1 MQTILNLGADVDSRF
16 IVIVIACA
24 AHSFAPQRISNDRQ
38 GIRTWLRSV
47 PRGSR
52 LGIESTGS
60 YHELLADL
68 AHAAGLQVFVLNPRT
83 LRRYAQGVGQRGK
96 TDRIDA
102 EMIARYVA
110 REHAELHAYLPP
122 SKEQRALARLINRR
136 GTLVVARA
144 AVKQSLRGVA
154 DVDTELSHL
163 EVCFDRLIRQVEI
176 LMQAALQQLPAA
188 KQAAKQVATIPGY
201 GALGSTCL
209 AHTLTR
215 LPYANSDAV
224 IAQTGLDPRPD
235 DSGQKHGRRRL
246 SKRGPGEQRR
256 ILFNCARAATR
267 TRHWQPYYAAQLAKG
282 LSSTAATVIL
292 ARKMVRVAF
301 AVVKQNQPFDPERV
315 GVNA

>member
-16 IVIVIACA
+16 IVVACA
-24 AHSFAPQRISNDRQ
+24 ARSFAPQRISNDRP

-68 AHAAGLQVFVLNPRT
+68 AHAAGLQVFVINPRV
-83 LRRYAQGVGQRGK
+83 LRRYAQSVGQRGK

-110 REHAELHAYLPP
+110 REHAELHAYVPP
-122 SKEQRALARLINRR
+122 TKEQRALARLINRR
-136 GTLVVARA
+136 GTLVAARG
-144 AVKQSLRGVA
+144 AVTQSLRGVA
-154 DVDTELSHL
+154 DIDAELSHL
-163 EVCFDRLIRQVEI
+163 EVCFDRLLRQVEI
-176 LMQAALQQLPAA
+176 LMQEALQQLPAA
-188 KQAAKQVATIPGY
+188 NQAAKQIATIPGY
-201 GALGSTCL
+201 GPLGSTCL
-209 AHTLTR
+209 GYTLTR
-215 LPYANSDAV
+215 LPYASSDAV
-224 IAQTGLDPRPD
+224 IAQTGFDPRPD

-246 SKRGPGEQRR
+246 SKRGPSEQRR
-256 ILFNCARAATR
+256 ILFNCARAASR

-301 AVVKQNQPFDPERV
+301 AVVKQNAPFDPERV
-315 GVNA
+315 YAHA

>member
-16 IVIVIACA
+16 IVIACA
-24 AHSFAPQRISNDRQ
+24 AHSFAPQSVANERGALRA
-38 GIRTWLRSV
+38 WLRSV

-52 LGIESTGS
+52 LGLESTGG

-68 AHAAGLQVFVLNPRT
+68 AHAAGLLVFVLNPRD
-83 LRRYAQGVGQRGK
+83 LRRYAQAIGQRGK

-110 REHAELHAYLPP
+110 REHAELHAYVPP
-122 SKEQRALARLINRR
+122 TKAQRALARLLNRR
-136 GTLVVARA
+136 GTLVAARGT
-144 AVKQSLRGVA
+144 VMQSLRGVPGIDA
-154 DVDTELSHL
+154 ELSHL
-163 EVCFDRLIRQVEI
+163 AVCFDRLLRQVEI
-176 LMQAALQQLPAA
+176 LMQDALQESPAA
-188 KQAAKQVATIPGY
+188 KQAAQQVATIPGF
-201 GALGSTCL
+201 GPLGSTCL

-224 IAQTGLDPRPD
+224 IAQTGFDPRPE

-246 SKRGPGEQRR
+246 SKRGPSEQRR
-256 ILFNCARAATR
+256 VLFNCARAASR
-267 TRHWQPYYAAQLAKG
+267 TRHWQPYYVAQLAKG

-301 AVVKQNQPFDPERV
+301 AVVKQNQPFDPERID
-315 GVNA
+315 AHA